1 MSDQKSQDTNDG
13 KEAGMMAAGQKIS
26 RRDHILRA
34 LAAMLESQPGAR
46 ITTAALAK
54 EVGVTEAALY
64 RHFPSKARMFE
75 GLIDFIEEV
84 VFTRI
89 SNILQEETDARRRC
103 EQILTLV
110 LVFTERNPGITRI
123 LNGDALIGE
132 RESLQARIAQFFDRL
147 ETQLRQILRDAELQH
162 ALGTVITSQAAANLM
177 LCMVEG
183 HISQFVR
190 SGFRRKPTESWDA
203 QWAFFAAQLF
213 CELKA

>member
-1 MSDQKSQDTNDG
+1 MS
-13 KEAGMMAAGQKIS
+13 AAEPKIS
-26 RRDHILRA
+26 RREHILQA

-75 GLIDFIEEV
+75 GLIEFIEEV
-84 VFTRI
+84 IFSRI
-89 SNILQEETDARRRC
+89 SLILQEEADARLRC

-132 RESLQARIAQFFDRL
+132 HERLQLRIAQFFERL
-147 ETQLRQILRDAELQH
+147 EAQLRQVLREAELKQS
-162 ALGTVITSQAAANLM
+162 LGTVMTSAAAANLM
-177 LCMVEG
+177 LILVEG
-183 HISQFVR
+183 HVSQFVR
-190 SGFRRKPTESWDA
+190 SGFRHKPTEQWSA
-203 QWAFFAAQLF
+203 QWGFLAQQLF
-213 CELKA
+213 RQLGS